1 MHDYRMNYKN
11 YMHTV
16 HYKLSGI
23 IANCAINEIVIV
35 IISHFDV
42 CESILKIIWK
52 SAYMPHLLKYDKK
65 IKQLII
71 YLIKKK
77 WVKCAQWCPARHNG
91 DTHSVDFFCQ
101 IVSFRLK
108 IVQNLI
114 RNGSGVMSRDFVM
127 IFM

>member
-35 IISHFDV
+35 IISHFNV

-71 YLIKKK
+71 YLIKK
-77 WVKCAQWCPARHNG
+77 NE
-91 DTHSVDFFCQ
+91 
-101 IVSFRLK
+101 
-108 IVQNLI
+108 
-114 RNGSGVMSRDFVM
+114 
-127 IFM
+127 